1 LSKILKYFGIIYSN
15 IYSNQ
20 NQRRY
25 TMQVAYRLNA
35 NELDMNFL
43 ESIKKLFQE
52 KSIYINIS
60 IANQDDET
68 DYLLSTPANASRLL
82 NAINNIEKHKEKL
95 IYKNLEDLG

>member
-1 LSKILKYFGIIYSN
+1 
-15 IYSNQ
+15 
-20 NQRRY
+20 
-25 TMQVAYRLNA
+25 MQVAYRLNA

-82 NAINNIEKHKEKL
+82 NAINNIENHKEKL

>member
-1 LSKILKYFGIIYSN
+1 
-15 IYSNQ
+15 
-20 NQRRY
+20 
-25 TMQVAYRLNA
+25 MQVAYRLNA
-35 NELDMNFL
+35 NELDINFL

-60 IANQDDET
+60 IAKKEDET

-82 NAINNIEKHKEKL
+82 KAINNIENHKDKL

>member
-1 LSKILKYFGIIYSN
+1 
-15 IYSNQ
+15 
-20 NQRRY
+20 
-25 TMQVAYRLNA
+25 MQVAYRLNA

-60 IANQDDET
+60 VATKEDET

-82 NAINNIEKHKEKL
+82 NAINNIENHKEKL